1 MNARTDQ
8 SHSNDRNTP
17 PPPIWKTPKFWK
29 WAAGIVTVLVLLTFV
44 IRWNR
49 SDDKKDQVA
58 ETTNGTAGQATVT
71 IPLAEYEQLKADAA
85 QGKTAAAAP
94 RVPQPGQI
102 GAMPMPIPGDQC
114 LYEVLGATRSGYT
127 IVDSPD
133 GKSQI
138 VTNVLSVDVRPKQ

>member
-1 MNARTDQ
+1 L
-8 SHSNDRNTP
+8 
-17 PPPIWKTPKFWK
+17 
-29 WAAGIVTVLVLLTFV
+29 LVLAALIVLYFTV
-44 IRWNR
+44 RWVR
-49 SDDKKDQVA
+49 SDDNKKDQVA
-58 ETTNGTAGQATVT
+58 QTTNGATVT